1 MKNHRD
7 VCLAQCAGYT
17 KYDGL
22 PGKVCTGCPNAPA
35 YMSPYCEIHK
45 PTVATPQVDN
55 EEGSST
61 CTQKAS
67 SEDQVGLVI
76 GKRVTRN
83 ATMYTRYVH
92 MHVILYVCGA

>member
-7 VCLAQCAGYT
+7 VCLAQRAGYT

-22 PGKVCTGCPNAPA
+22 PGKVCTGCPNTPA

-45 PTVATPQVDN
+45 PTVAIPQVEN
-55 EEGSST
+55 AEGGTT
-61 CTQKAS
+61 CTS
-67 SEDQVGLVI
+67 NEDQVGLVI

-83 ATMYTRYVH
+83 TTMYQVR
-92 MHVILYVCGA
+92 I